1 MPDKTVENKDT
12 EEWIT
17 IGGKKMRVDAGTD
30 KEELTRPKMPSLR
43 GEKESN
49 TKEAQKAIYKMRFD
63 LIKSPFKPRDEVV
76 FAEYKKSGVI
86 AGLDGGKVNILSENR
101 IYPVL
106 KNHVFKKSELLGDQH
121 WDTLTN
127 VDRVAVLKSANIPL
141 FYNKQNWGNL
151 SREIRDVLLKN
162 TSPAGTTT
170 STTGIHN
177 PIYNP
182 INEEKTVS
190 ERIKQEIERQH
201 KDKGGQDVSED
212 DDKKEK
218 VSKTEMPPES
228 EKEKPKG
235 KKYSDKVQHDQY

>member
-1 MPDKTVENKDT
+1 MPDKPIENKDT

-17 IGGKKMRVDAGTD
+17 IGGKKMRVDAGED

-49 TKEAQKAIYKMRFD
+49 TKEAQKSMYKKRFD

-76 FAEYKKSGVI
+76 FAEYKKSGIVT
-86 AGLDGGKVNILSENR
+86 GLDGLTIKILSEGR
-101 IYPVL
+101 MYPVL
-106 KNHVFKKSELLGDQH
+106 KNHVFKKSELIGDVH
-121 WDTLTN
+121 WDTITN
-127 VDRVAVLKSANIPL
+127 VDRAQLLKSSNLPT
-141 FYNKQNWGNL
+141 FYYKQNWGNL
-151 SREIRDVLLKN
+151 APEVREQLLKN

-182 INEEKTVS
+182 INEETTVD
-190 ERIKQEIERQH
+190 ERIKQEMKRQH
-201 KDKGGQDVSED
+201 GETGG
-212 DDKKEK
+212 KEK
-218 VSKTEMPPES
+218 DVEKTEMPPET

-235 KKYSDKVQHDQY
+235 KKDSDEVQHNQY

>member
-1 MPDKTVENKDT
+1 MPDKPTENKDT

-17 IGGKKMRVDAGTD
+17 IGGKKMRIDAGED
-30 KEELTRPKMPSLR
+30 KEELTREKMPSLR

-49 TKEAQKAIYKMRFD
+49 TKEAQKMYKKRFN

-76 FAEYKKSGVI
+76 FAEYKKSGIVT
-86 AGLDGGKVNILSENR
+86 GLNGENINILSDSR

-106 KNHVFKKSELLGDQH
+106 KNHVFKKSELLGDRH

-127 VDRVAVLKSANIPL
+127 VDRVEVLKSSNLPI
-141 FYNKQNWGNL
+141 FYHKQNWGNL
-151 SREIRDVLLKN
+151 DYKIRETLLKN
-162 TSPAGTTT
+162 VSPAGTTT

-190 ERIKQEIERQH
+190 DRIKQEMQRQH
-201 KDKGGQDVSED
+201 KSTDTKDE
-212 DDKKEK
+212 

-235 KKYSDKVQHDQY
+235 KKDSDEVQHNQY

>member
-1 MPDKTVENKDT
+1 MPDKPIENKDT

-17 IGGKKMRVDAGTD
+17 IGGKKMRVDAGED

-49 TKEAQKAIYKMRFD
+49 TKEAQKSMYKKRFD
-63 LIKSPFKPRDEVV
+63 LIKSPFKPRDKVV
-76 FAEYKKSGVI
+76 FAEYQKSGVI
-86 AGLDGGKVNILSENR
+86 AGLDGSSVTILSEGR
-101 IYPVL
+101 IYPAI
-106 KNHVFKKSELLGDQH
+106 KNHVFKKSELLGDVH
-121 WDTLTN
+121 WDTMTN
-127 VDRVAVLKSANIPL
+127 VNRALELTKNSLPT

-151 SREIRDVLLKN
+151 SPEIREALLKN

-182 INEEKTVS
+182 INEEKTVD
-190 ERIKQEIERQH
+190 ERIKQEMQRQH
-201 KDKGGQDVSED
+201 TENGG
-212 DDKKEK
+212 KEK
-218 VSKTEMPPES
+218 DVEKTEMPPKT

-235 KKYSDKVQHDQY
+235 KKDSDEVQHNQY